1 MRKRYA
7 SSTGAQAGQGSA
19 MFRHWLWGPYS
30 PLGFIVAA
38 LVVLADQG
46 SKLWLLHVYDIA
58 ERTLHGP
65 IEPFPFFQ
73 LHMVW
78 NPGVSLGLFPQD
90 TVLGRFGLVLFA
102 VVVSIVLVVWLAR
115 ATSTLTT
122 LALGLILGGAIGNAI
137 DRAAYGKVADFFYI
151 DIRWIDLW
159 PFKYMFDY
167 VFNVADVAI
176 VAGVIGLLY
185 DSLFGGHKKAG
196 NPSKM

>member
-1 MRKRYA
+1 MLRC
-7 SSTGAQAGQGSA
+7 
-19 MFRHWLWGPYS
+19 WLWGAYS
-30 PLGFIVAA
+30 PLGFLVAA

-46 SKLWLLHVYDIA
+46 SKLWFLHVYDIA
-58 ERTLHGP
+58 ARTKDGP

-90 TVLGRFGLVLFA
+90 TVMGRVGLVLFA
-102 VVVSIVLVVWLAR
+102 VVVSAVLIGWMAR

-151 DIRWIDLW
+151 DTRWIDVW
-159 PFKYMFDY
+159 PFMYMFDY